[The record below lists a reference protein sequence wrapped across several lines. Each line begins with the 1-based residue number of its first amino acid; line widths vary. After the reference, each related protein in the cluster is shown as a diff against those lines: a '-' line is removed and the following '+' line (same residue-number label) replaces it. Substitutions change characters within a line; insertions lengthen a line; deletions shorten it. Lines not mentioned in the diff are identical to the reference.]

1 MSWFQ
6 VLNWPELLF
15 PLYHNDVVP
24 KFCLDRRVCVDWF
37 IHGAD
42 REGECSILERSDH
55 RSSRHPPQ
63 ITLWQTN
70 IKVMKRSHDMHLGK
84 CVNKDHADA
93 VLKRQTDILTNKNKH
108 FFLKGCEANACL
120 QQLFT
125 YFCGDL
131 SNSLIWT
138 GDSQQLKIHQCRCCS
153 GMVSHWNSLSVMLNI
168 AHPMKQSGF
177 PSQDFVTHRKIN
189 SSVIKQSVNIS
200 ISLDFVCSN
209 IIQMSIIKWLR
220 ERTEMDRF
228 LPEPR
233 KTLNNDLI

>member
-42 REGECSILERSDH
+42 REGECCILERSDH

-70 IKVMKRSHDMHLGK
+70 IKVKKRSHDMHLGK

-93 VLKRQTDILTNKNKH
+93 VLKRQTDILTNKYKH
-108 FFLKGCEANACL
+108 FFLKRGVKQMLVC
-120 QQLFT
+120 
-125 YFCGDL
+125 
-131 SNSLIWT
+131 SNS
-138 GDSQQLKIHQCRCCS
+138 SSYSIHQCRCCG

-168 AHPMKQSGF
+168 THPDNSQVF
-177 PSQDFVTHRKIN
+177 PHRT
-189 SSVIKQSVNIS
+189 
-200 ISLDFVCSN
+200 L
-209 IIQMSIIKWLR
+209 WHT
-220 ERTEMDRF
+220 ER
-228 LPEPR
+228 
-233 KTLNNDLI
+233 